1 MEETMLA
8 AAVKEG
14 IWAVCFV
21 VLLIYVIRENKARE
35 AEYQKTISLLHENV
49 IGQTST
55 NIRLTEGIS
64 QDVDALD
71 HKIHA
76 VTEKV
81 DAVDRKVD
89 HVIVKLDSIDNRI

>member
-1 MEETMLA
+1 MLA

-35 AEYQKTISLLHENV
+35 ESYQKTISTLHQEV
-49 IGQTST
+49 IGQTCE
-55 NIRLTEGIS
+55 NMRLTEGIS

-71 HKIHA
+71 AKIHK

-81 DAVDRKVD
+81 DTVDRKVD
-89 HVIVKLDSIDNRI
+89 HVIDKLDSIDNRI

>member
-21 VLLIYVIRENKARE
+21 ALLIYVIRENKARE
-35 AEYQKTISLLHENV
+35 KAYQKTISALHTEV
-49 IGQTST
+49 IGHACE
-55 NIRLTEGIS
+55 NLRLTEGIS
-64 QDVDALD
+64 QDVDNLD
-71 HKIHA
+71 NKIHR

-81 DAVDRKVD
+81 DTVDRKVD
-89 HVIVKLDSIDNRI
+89 HVIDKLDAINNRI